1 VLVQSPKSDIYVVM
15 LGISLGAIVLASLLM
30 ALLLN
35 RYGWSVKVSAHS
47 ATPQI
52 SRMV

>member
-30 ALLLN
+30 ALLLT
-35 RYGWSVKVSAHS
+35 RYGWSVKVSARS

-52 SRMV
+52 TRMV

>member
-1 VLVQSPKSDIYVVM
+1 MLVQSPKSDIYVVM

-30 ALLLN
+30 ALLLT
-35 RYGWSVKVSAHS
+35 RYGWSVKVSARP

-52 SRMV
+52 TQMV